1 LKLSAIFCLLRAS
14 PPFASLDGLA
24 RGKRK
29 KERGGEPRQNSKV
42 ASKNI
47 EGRFEDLTRSSAFK
61 TPPATSCKPLSLGT
75 SRDLVKAA
83 ADNPSIADDVKDLLD
98 YCGVERK
105 PLSLGTSN
113 ELIKAAA
120 DHPSIAD
127 DVKAL
132 LDYFGVERKPLSLGT
147 SNELIEAAADHP
159 SIADD
164 VKALFDYFGVEG
176 DKFEPA

>member
-1 LKLSAIFCLLRAS
+1 LLPSAIFCLLCVS
-14 PPFASLDGLA
+14 PPFDSLAGLA

-29 KERGGEPRQNSKV
+29 KEGGEEPRKNSKV
-42 ASKNI
+42 DSKNN
-47 EGRFEDLTRSSAFK
+47 EGPFEDLTRSSAFK
-61 TPPATSCKPLSLGT
+61 TPPEKSCNPLSLAA
-75 SRDLVKAA
+75 RRFLVEFA
-83 ADNPSIADDVKDLLD
+83 ADNPSMADNVKVLLD
-98 YCGVERK
+98 YYGVERK

-113 ELIKAAA
+113 DLIKAAA

-132 LDYFGVERKPLSLGT
+132 LDYCGVEPKPLSLGT

-159 SIADD
+159 SIADN